1 MDFENIFK
9 VMRKLRTH
17 EAMQITKTWAN
28 SWATSHR
35 YHETP
40 FFPCLLGC
48 PNSEDSLRHYIHCD
62 IMYSITQDV
71 VLHEVPASATERLGL
86 VAPNIP
92 NLITVSCMFHA
103 YHSIKYVR
111 ERPITN
117 LSFQTNCQQFA
128 GALHVAAS
136 AVCLPCRAPTVL
148 STSRRLPPA
157 ANAAF
162 SPIRTYFYS
171 MDAAALD

>member
-1 MDFENIFK
+1 MPAGMPK
-9 VMRKLRTH
+9 QQR
-17 EAMQITKTWAN
+17 
-28 SWATSHR
+28 
-35 YHETP
+35 
-40 FFPCLLGC
+40 FPQTLQ
-48 PNSEDSLRHYIHCD
+48 YIHCD

-71 VLHEVPASATERLGL
+71 VLHEVPTSATERLGL

-92 NLITVSCMFHA
+92 NLITVSCMFHS

-111 ERPITN
+111 ERPTTN
-117 LSFQTNCQQFA
+117 FAFQPNCQQFA

-136 AVCLPCRAPTVL
+136 AVCLPCRTPTVL
-148 STSRRLPPA
+148 STSRRIPPA

-162 SPIRTYFYS
+162 GAIRTYLCS